1 MRYLITGANG
11 FIGRH
16 LAAHLRERGDALT
29 ALVRNAD
36 PGTLAALDCELVIA
50 DILDR
55 EAVRRVFTATRPEII
70 FHLAGEIRGLD
81 LSGFTAINVT
91 GTENVLAAAMEAG
104 SAVVLPGSAAELGM
118 PGPDPVDE
126 NAPAAPLTPYGIS
139 KAAQV
144 RLGFAAAE
152 SGLRVTIARLF
163 TVIGRG
169 QESRYIGADLAARVA
184 ALDAGK
190 GERLRVQNPAAVRDF
205 LDVRDVC
212 RALELIAKKGTP
224 GQVYNVCSGR
234 GLSFRELAAGFLA
247 VRGLPD
253 SLIDDG
259 EPDPAASPCI
269 IGDPAKI
276 KAELGWQPEH
286 DLRSTLAWMME

>member
-1 MRYLITGANG
+1 MRYLVTGANG

-16 LAAHLRERGDALT
+16 LAAHLRERGADLT

-55 EAVRRVFTATRPEII
+55 EAVRRVFAATRPETV

-81 LSGFTAINVT
+81 LNGFNAINVT
-91 GTENVLAAAMEAG
+91 GTENVLAAAMEAD
-104 SAVVLPGSAAELGM
+104 SAVVLPGSAAELGS
-118 PGPDPVDE
+118 PGPDPADE
-126 NAPAAPLTPYGIS
+126 NTPIAPLTPYGIS

-144 RLGFAAAE
+144 RLGLAAAQN
-152 SGLRVTIARLF
+152 GVTVTIARLF

-184 ALDAGK
+184 ALGK
-190 GERLRVQNPAAVRDF
+190 DDRLQVQNPAAVRDF

-212 RALELIAKKGTP
+212 RALALIAGKGTP

-234 GLSFRELAAGFLA
+234 GLSFRELAAEFLA

-276 KAELGWQPEH
+276 KAELGWQPQH